1 MRSGK
6 DFFIEVPLA
15 NPRHLL
21 PHAIVAFG
29 SHEAM
34 RFVLGLPDV
43 EMMRSR
49 SFGSRQWMMPGR
61 QLEANEELENITWWI
76 RAHATVKL

>member
-1 MRSGK
+1 
-6 DFFIEVPLA
+6 
-15 NPRHLL
+15 
-21 PHAIVAFG
+21 
-29 SHEAM
+29 M

-49 SFGSRQWMMPGR
+49 SIGSRQWMMPGR

-76 RAHATVKL
+76 RAHAAVNL